1 MEILV
6 VDAEFT
12 FLKADY
18 HIERDRKKNF
28 QLNEEQGYKGVA
40 TPRHIPI
47 YFIKNINNLIVQVC
61 NIICVRG

>member
-40 TPRHIPI
+40 TPRHIYI
-47 YFIKNINNLIVQVC
+47 LLKTLIT
-61 NIICVRG
+61 